1 MYYNYKDVCMMGVR
15 LVRQVWSEVLYHRSR
30 GFLVTHVRM
39 IQQVLISL
47 VLYLHMVVD
56 GVLWSSE

>member
-1 MYYNYKDVCMMGVR
+1 MMGVR
-15 LVRQVWSEVLYHRSR
+15 LVRQVWSEVLYHRCR

-56 GVLWSSE
+56 GVLSRVLVAR